1 MRTSLSKT
9 FSIGLAL
16 AALLTSASL
25 NAQQQKATIG
35 KIDFDALPSP
45 QINVIKDKK
54 FTPKDWLEA
63 EAEITI
69 PAANAEQKKIGF
81 VDQVTVKWYVAVKGV
96 EGAKGPVKLTKDIT
110 HINVPLDEVFYSSV
124 YISPNLFKRLT
135 GKDRASKDALEVVGL
150 EVLVNG
156 VKVGAGTSKMKEG
169 WWDAPSLSDMSS
181 KFPLLNKNETPFK
194 MLWYDRFAEIS
205 EDKR

>member
-16 AALLTSASL
+16 AALLSSASL
-25 NAQQQKATIG
+25 NAQQQKATVG
-35 KIDFDALPSP
+35 KIVFDALPSP

-69 PAANAEQKKIGF
+69 PPANAEQKKIGF
-81 VDQVTVKWYVAVKGV
+81 IDQVTVKWYIAVKGV
-96 EGAKGPVKLTKDIT
+96 EGAKGFVKLTKDIT
-110 HINVPLDEVFYSSV
+110 HINVPVDEPFFSSV

-150 EVLVNG
+150 EVLING
-156 VKVGAGTSKMKEG
+156 VVSGAGTSEKTVG
-169 WWDAPSLSDMSS
+169 WWTAASLSDMSS